1 MKTAIL
7 LGAGSSLPAKF
18 PSTKNLTDLIL
29 SGKDVWRHSDTTY
42 QTDPGDPPN
51 KETKLAN
58 SLVNLFW
65 SEASSYY
72 ETWVGRPPN
81 YEDIYYLARQAFDEK
96 IGELDN
102 PAIREFSKRLRLTA
116 EASKLLT
123 PTCMKWVEALNETC
137 NYVADIVWSQLCGSA
152 SFTDHLK
159 LIAKGCTS
167 GRVTS
172 ISTLCHDTH
181 VEKFLT
187 NQDIPL
193 ADGFS
198 EPQNGVRYWEAD
210 LDSKNKIPFLKLH
223 GSVNW
228 FSFKPRIGSPF
239 FDIRIGIPLDGDFQ
253 HTKADDDTFQWAT
266 DGRPWLLIGTFNKI
280 SEYSQGIFREL
291 HYRFR
296 STISE
301 ADQLLICGYSFGDKG
316 INSEIIEWFYSK
328 QGRRFV
334 IIHPDPTKLRGGAR
348 GAISNKWDDWSDKG
362 SITFIKEPLEKVTVD
377 KFWDE
382 ISRGQ

>member
-7 LGAGSSLPAKF
+7 LGAGSSLPAQF

-29 SGKDVWRHSDTTY
+29 SGEGVWRHSDTTY
-42 QTDPGDPPN
+42 QTGPGDPPN
-51 KETKLAN
+51 ETTRLAN
-58 SLVNLFW
+58 SLVRLFR
-65 SEASSYY
+65 SEASRYY
-72 ETWVGRPPN
+72 ETKVGRPPN
-81 YEDIYYLARQAFDEK
+81 YEDIYYLARQAFDEET
-96 IGELDN
+96 GELDN
-102 PAIREFSKRLRLTA
+102 PAIRAFAKRLTA
-116 EASKLLT
+116 KLVT
-123 PTCMKWVEALNETC
+123 PTGMNWVEALNETC
-137 NYVADIVWSQLCGSA
+137 NYVADIVWNQLCGSA
-152 SFTDHLK
+152 NFTDHLK
-159 LIAKGCTS
+159 LIAKACNS

-187 NQDIPL
+187 NQDISL

-210 LDSKNKIPFLKLH
+210 LDSKDKIPFLKLH

-253 HTKADDDTFQWAT
+253 HTKADDGTFQWAT

-328 QGRRFV
+328 RGRRFV
-334 IIHPDPTKLRGGAR
+334 IIHPDPTKLREGAR
-348 GAISNKWDDWSDKG
+348 GAISNKWDDWRNKG
-362 SITFIKEPLEKVTVD
+362 SIIFIEKPLERVTVD
-377 KFWDE
+377 EFGGV